1 LCESCM
7 AVHCCSVCYC
17 NMIRLARLTG
27 DSFLSSLLL
36 LLLLLLLTV

>member
-1 LCESCM
+1 
-7 AVHCCSVCYC
+7 
-17 NMIRLARLTG
+17 MIRLARLTG